1 MPRVAEPEPNG
12 QRFPWEEWREQLVK
26 SPTGALIFDQSDF
39 GEMSPR
45 RFRELAR
52 KTLKP
57 LGVRVAVRG
66 EEVLVER
73 A

>member
-26 SPTGALIFDQSDF
+26 SPTGALIFDSGDF
-39 GEMSPR
+39 GEMTPR
-45 RFRELAR
+45 RFREQAR
-52 KTLKP
+52 RALKS
-57 LGVRVAVRG
+57 LGVRVSVRG